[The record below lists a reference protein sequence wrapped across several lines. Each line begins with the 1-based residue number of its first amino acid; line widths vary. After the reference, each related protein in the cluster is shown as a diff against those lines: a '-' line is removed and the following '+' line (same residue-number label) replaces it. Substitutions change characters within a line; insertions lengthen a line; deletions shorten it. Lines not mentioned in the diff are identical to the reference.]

1 MTDGFF
7 RRLSDAVAAHGPLCV
22 GLDPSAKLL
31 SLWGLGDDAASAER
45 LARSAIAA
53 ARGAAGIVKVQVAFF
68 ERHGAA
74 GYAGLERVIADAR
87 DAGLVVI
94 GDAKRGDIRS
104 TNEGYADAWL
114 ADDSPLAVD
123 ALTVSCYLG
132 IDAMTPVFEL
142 AHATS
147 RGVFAVAASSNDEGR
162 SLQTAR
168 LDSGSTVESE
178 LLRAL
183 DAADELLS
191 GAGAPPRCLGAVV
204 GAQRRPEGLGE
215 FRGAVLVPGIGAQ
228 GSGPSEVRGLLAAMR
243 HEVVA
248 VTVSRAILGAG
259 PSPQALHATISRLAD
274 ELR

>member
-7 RRLSDAVAAHGPLCV
+7 HRLSSAVETHGPLCV

-31 SLWGLGDDAASAER
+31 AAWGLHDDASSAER
-45 LARSAIAA
+45 LARTAIGAA
-53 ARGAAGIVKVQVAFF
+53 HGLAGIVKVQVAFF

-74 GYAGLERVIADAR
+74 GYASLERVLVDAR
-87 DAGLVVI
+87 AAGLVVI

-114 ADDSPLAVD
+114 SDTSPLAVD
-123 ALTVSCYLG
+123 AVTVSCYLG

-142 AHATS
+142 AHTTG

-162 SLQTAR
+162 ALQTAR
-168 LDSGSTVESE
+168 HETGATVEST
-178 LLRAL
+178 LLAAI
-183 DAADELLS
+183 DAADAGRG
-191 GAGAPPRCLGAVV
+191 GAGSPPRCLGAVV
-204 GAQRRPEGLGE
+204 GVLRRPDGLSG
-215 FRGAVLVPGIGAQ
+215 FSGPVLVPGIGAQ
-228 GSGPSEVRGLLAAMR
+228 GSGPSEVAGLRAVMT
-243 HEVVA
+243 HGVMA

-259 PSPQALHATISRLAD
+259 PAPDALRATIARLAG